1 MLPRT
6 AVTLASRSHTPRQF
20 VYRHTDR
27 SPHSPSSL
35 FSLPAWRIPRGSD
48 RPRTL
53 VVSPSLGQGQIT
65 LQYSWEENEG
75 QWKDFVGIGTVTL
88 GIQNVPGLHYQIRG
102 EGSIYVHPAAPTRFD
117 QGRAWKRKQSCNHDG
132 DARFASCWT
141 PREARVWKKV
151 APHNQPVRSAEWPTH
166 TKLICT

>member
-6 AVTLASRSHTPRQF
+6 AVTLASRSHTPRRF

-35 FSLPAWRIPRGSD
+35 FSLPAWRVPRGSD
-48 RPRTL
+48 RPRRTL

-88 GIQNVPGLHYQIRG
+88 GIQNVPGLHYQIWG
-102 EGSIYVHPAAPTRFD
+102 EGSIYVHPAVRHGWPGKHKQELQPQRATPGSLLAGRPEKLGSGRKLLHTTSQSGAQNGRPTL
-117 QGRAWKRKQSCNHDG
+117 S
-132 DARFASCWT
+132 
-141 PREARVWKKV
+141 
-151 APHNQPVRSAEWPTH
+151 
-166 TKLICT
+166 